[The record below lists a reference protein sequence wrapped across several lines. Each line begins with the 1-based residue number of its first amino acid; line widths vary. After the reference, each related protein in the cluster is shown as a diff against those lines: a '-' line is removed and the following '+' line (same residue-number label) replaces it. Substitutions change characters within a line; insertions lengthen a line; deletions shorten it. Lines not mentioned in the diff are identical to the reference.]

1 MKKIVVSK
9 HRQSREKI
17 VNPNSSNTLSDRQDK
32 SGCVKYGQN
41 RVIEDLGNGYSR
53 IVSKKSKNP

>member
-17 VNPNSSNTLSDRQDK
+17 VSPNSNNILSDRQNK
-32 SGCVKYGQN
+32 SNCIKYGQN
-41 RVIEDLGNGYSR
+41 NVIEDLGNGYSR
-53 IVSKKSKNP
+53 ITIKK